1 MKILLISY
9 YFPPC
14 GGAPVQRWLR
24 LLPYLTQKGHKVT
37 VICSKDGDYPFIDER
52 LIKLVPPSVKIIRVR
67 ALGMAK
73 IWNMLSGSKSRM
85 PYGSIPQ
92 KSSLIAQLLI
102 WLRLNLIIPDLR
114 VLWNAA
120 AKKAALS
127 ELSKIPYDLMI
138 STGPPHSSHLIAISI
153 AQSLRIR
160 WFADF
165 RDPMS
170 KIHYLRLHP
179 PSRFA
184 MRKLERMEKEIVS
197 SADQCLVVSSAISD
211 ALPVGKKLVIHN
223 GYEARDFEGII
234 HTKSPI
240 MRIKY
245 VGQITAGQD
254 IRLFAELLRDL
265 RRDYRLSMI
274 GTQLSEDDQ
283 ALLHQACGDK
293 LRIKSFVPHDQAIKE
308 MVDSDLLLLIIN
320 RLEDNQGI
328 LTTKLFEYLASR
340 SPILCLGSEDTAA
353 AAIIK
358 DSGAG
363 QSFDYH
369 EIARAKQ
376 WLSELPKGLRTSGR
390 IDHYCVARQ
399 ADILLDAIDS
409 KIGVDK

>member
-120 AKKAALS
+120 AKKAALC
-127 ELSKIPYDLMI
+127 ELSKNPYDLMI
-138 STGPPHSSHLIAISI
+138 STGPPHSSHLIAKSI
-153 AQSLRIR
+153 AQNLRIR

-179 PSRFA
+179 PAGFA

-197 SADQCLVVSSAISD
+197 AADLNLVVSSAISD
-211 ALPVGKKLVIHN
+211 ALPKGNKLVIHN
-223 GYEARDFEGII
+223 GYEALDFAGII
-234 HTKSPI
+234 HTESPI
-240 MRIKY
+240 LRIKY

-254 IRLFAELLRDL
+254 VRLFAELLKDF
-265 RRDYRLSMI
+265 RRDYQLSMI
-274 GTQLSEDDQ
+274 GTQLTEDDE
-283 ALLHQACGDK
+283 ALLYQACGDR
-293 LRIKSFVPHDQAIKE
+293 LNIRGFVPHDQAIKE
-308 MVDSDLLLLIIN
+308 MVDSDVLLLIIN
-320 RLEDNQGI
+320 RLDDNQGI

-340 SPILCLGSEDTAA
+340 TPILCFGPEDTAA

-358 DSGAG
+358 ESEAG
-363 QSFDYH
+363 QNFDYH
-369 EIARAKQ
+369 EIAEAKQ
-376 WLSELPKGLRTSGR
+376 WLSELPKGLRTSGK
-390 IDHYCVARQ
+390 IDHYSVARQ
-399 ADILLDAIDS
+399 ADILLDAIEA
-409 KIGVDK
+409 KIEVDK